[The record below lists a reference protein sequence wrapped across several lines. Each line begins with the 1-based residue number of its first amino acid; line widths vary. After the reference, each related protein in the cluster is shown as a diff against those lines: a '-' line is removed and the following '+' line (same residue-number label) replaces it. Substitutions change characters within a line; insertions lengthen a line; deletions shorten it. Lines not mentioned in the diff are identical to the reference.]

1 MKEEIMMVITIISI
15 MAAVFFAR
23 QWFDATRP
31 LVETLEV
38 HKIEKGFEDMNK
50 PTLSF

>member
-1 MKEEIMMVITIISI
+1 MMVITIVSI

-31 LVETLEV
+31 LVEASEV
-38 HKIEKGFEDMNK
+38 RKIEKGLEDVNK